1 MVMDAEADSRTH
13 PDFLARGGEMGALMR
28 AYDWAS
34 TPLGPP
40 ETWPLP
46 LRITIRLLLNT
57 GHPMYLFWGP
67 DGISFYNDPYRQ
79 TLGQERHPFAL
90 GRPAREV
97 WEEIWPIIG
106 PQIDQVMSG
115 RGATWHENQL
125 IPTTRNGR
133 IEDVYWTYSYCP
145 IGDEDAPHGVGGVL
159 VVCNETTAQVMS
171 EQRLAAQA
179 ERQRRVFEQAPGF
192 ICVLSGPEHVFE
204 FANQAYVRIL
214 GGRELLGRTVREA
227 VPEITE
233 QGFFERLNEVYR
245 TGERFV
251 AVGERVR
258 LVQPDGREEERR
270 LDFLYEPIT
279 DEAGRITGIFVEGH
293 DVTAAFNAQEAQRR
307 QARHLQLLVDELNHR
322 VKNTL
327 AIVQSLAQQT
337 FRDGAAT
344 PEARAAFEGRLVALA
359 SAHNLL
365 TREHW
370 DSAELAD
377 VVRQSF
383 HVHGLGVDRFEI
395 DGPALRLAPRTAV
408 SIALA
413 MHELTT
419 NAAKYGALAND
430 TGRISVT
437 WRLEGGDGRR
447 LVLSWRE
454 SGGPPVSPPATRGF
468 GSRMIER
475 ALSSEL
481 GGEVRL
487 DFRPD
492 GVVCEIDAPA
502 PLGDEPTAPLTPAGA
517 YGAAT

>member
-1 MVMDAEADSRTH
+1 
-13 PDFLARGGEMGALMR
+13 
-28 AYDWAS
+28 
-34 TPLGPP
+34 
-40 ETWPLP
+40 
-46 LRITIRLLLNT
+46 
-57 GHPMYLFWGP
+57 
-67 DGISFYNDPYRQ
+67 
-79 TLGQERHPFAL
+79 
-90 GRPAREV
+90 
-97 WEEIWPIIG
+97 
-106 PQIDQVMSG
+106 
-115 RGATWHENQL
+115 
-125 IPTTRNGR
+125 
-133 IEDVYWTYSYCP
+133 
-145 IGDEDAPHGVGGVL
+145 
-159 VVCNETTAQVMS
+159 
-171 EQRLAAQA
+171 
-179 ERQRRVFEQAPGF
+179 
-192 ICVLSGPEHVFE
+192 
-204 FANQAYVRIL
+204 
-214 GGRELLGRTVREA
+214 
-227 VPEITE
+227 E

-293 DVTAAFNAQEAQRR
+293 DVTATFNAQQAQRR
-307 QARHLQLLVDELNHR
+307 QARHLQLLIDELNHR

-430 TGRISVT
+430 MGRISVT
-437 WRLEGGDGRR
+437 WRLAGEDGRR
-447 LVLSWRE
+447 LVLRWRE

>member
-133 IEDVYWTYSYCP
+133 VEDVYWTYSYCP

-159 VVCNETTAQVMS
+159 VVCNETTAQVLS
-171 EQRLAAQA
+171 ERRLAAQA

-214 GGRELLGRTVREA
+214 GGRELLGRTS
-227 VPEITE
+227 
-233 QGFFERLNEVYR
+233 G
-245 TGERFV
+245 
-251 AVGERVR
+251 
-258 LVQPDGREEERR
+258 
-270 LDFLYEPIT
+270 
-279 DEAGRITGIFVEGH
+279 AGRTIAYGLMPVGALLAGVIGEQAGIRPVLVGAAV
-293 DVTAAFNAQEAQRR
+293 VTALAALYPVFTVRRATVAAAEA
-307 QARHLQLLVDELNHR
+307 ANPD
-322 VKNTL
+322 
-327 AIVQSLAQQT
+327 
-337 FRDGAAT
+337 
-344 PEARAAFEGRLVALA
+344 
-359 SAHNLL
+359 L
-365 TREHW
+365 T
-370 DSAELAD
+370 
-377 VVRQSF
+377 
-383 HVHGLGVDRFEI
+383 
-395 DGPALRLAPRTAV
+395 
-408 SIALA
+408 
-413 MHELTT
+413 
-419 NAAKYGALAND
+419 
-430 TGRISVT
+430 
-437 WRLEGGDGRR
+437 
-447 LVLSWRE
+447 
-454 SGGPPVSPPATRGF
+454 
-468 GSRMIER
+468 
-475 ALSSEL
+475 
-481 GGEVRL
+481 
-487 DFRPD
+487 
-492 GVVCEIDAPA
+492 
-502 PLGDEPTAPLTPAGA
+502 PTA
-517 YGAAT
+517 